1 VSKSKVKLLPIARCS
16 LGSVELVRDG
26 SAGVFRPSVA
36 GEALEGF
43 GRTMAPEGPV
53 GADPDVVAGS
63 IAVGSETR
71 AKASK
76 DRTRPV
82 LSQLAEVV
90 LRDSLFMA
98 HSFSIV
104 LCNGKTALDWQGS
117 VVVVPVDS

>member
-1 VSKSKVKLLPIARCS
+1 MVSTSKLKLLPIRRCS

-26 SAGVFRPSVA
+26 TLDVFRPSVV

-53 GADPDVVAGS
+53 GVDPDVVAGS
-63 IAVGSETR
+63 IAVGSEAR

-76 DRTRPV
+76 DRIRPV

-90 LRDSLFMA
+90 
-98 HSFSIV
+98 
-104 LCNGKTALDWQGS
+104 
-117 VVVVPVDS
+117 